1 MKIGFCLKS
10 CSQAGGGVTPVAAG
24 LARELNRLRNPV
36 TIFAFKDQRTA
47 ADLDLWSG
55 VPNLKVFT
63 SVRFAPIQVSWDYRS
78 AVLSEELDVVHT
90 HGLWLTPSAM
100 GLAVNRH
107 KGTPTFVTPHG
118 MLDPWALRRSRWK
131 KRLALM
137 LYEKAHLHTAAC
149 IHVLNREEAIAC
161 REFGLENPLAIIPN
175 AVDLPVRSNL
185 SPPWKQSD
193 KRVLLFLGRLHP
205 KKGLTELLQAWKA
218 FTQARAETWKL
229 VIAGWDQN
237 GYEAQLR
244 EQARDFEDV
253 EFLGPLF
260 KEKKSAAFE
269 NASAFV
275 LPSWSEGFPMAVLE
289 AWSYS
294 LPVLMTSA
302 CNVSETNGGAVI
314 VEPGAQGVL
323 SGLRQ
328 LTELGRSELRE
339 MGERGFDLVKN
350 RYTWSSS
357 AAKLLSAYDWIC
369 NSGPEPPCV
378 IPRGV
383 TP

>member
-1 MKIGFCLKS
+1 MRIGFCLES
-10 CSQAGGGVTPVAAG
+10 CSQSGGGVTPVAAG
-24 LARELNRLRNPV
+24 LARELNRLSHAV
-36 TIFAFKDQRTA
+36 SIFAFEDQRTA
-47 ADLDLWSG
+47 GDMDLWNG
-55 VPNLKVFT
+55 VSDVNVF
-63 SVRFAPIQVSWDYRS
+63 SKVRFAPIQVSRDYRS

-90 HGLWLTPSAM
+90 HGLWLTPSAI
-100 GLAVNRH
+100 GLAANRQ

-118 MLDPWALRRSRWK
+118 MLDPWALRQSRWK
-131 KRLALM
+131 KQLALL

-149 IHVLNREEAIAC
+149 IHVLNKAEALAC
-161 REFGLENPLAIIPN
+161 RGFGLKNPLAIIPN
-175 AVDLPVRSNL
+175 AVDLPARCDL
-185 SPPWKQSD
+185 TPPWKPTE

-218 FTQARAETWKL
+218 LVLTQGKTWKL

-244 EQARDFEDV
+244 EQASDFEDV

-260 KEKKSAAFE
+260 KERKSSAFE

-302 CNVSETNGGAVI
+302 CNIAKTNGGAVVI
-314 VEPGAQGVL
+314 EPGIQGVL
-323 SGLRQ
+323 NGLRQ
-328 LTELGRSELRE
+328 LTELSESELQE
-339 MGERGFDLVKN
+339 MGKKGFDLVKN

-357 AAKLLSAYDWIC
+357 AAKLVTAYDWIYKG
-369 NSGPEPPCV
+369 GPEPPCV
-378 IPRGV
+378 IPHGV
-383 TP
+383 NP